1 MKRAVGGEGRERRR
15 RCALALFLSKRGAT
29 LSSHPL
35 SMPSESPHAVLGIQP
50 GASLEEVRNPPPHPH
65 PPSVL
70 TRSSGKRLL
79 GKTRSLTPIHSCLNN
94 NNNNNV
100 KGEAGVPGQVPE
112 APPGRQRECLSRGLR
127 PRHERVQLPH
137 GREPAQPVPVD
148 DLARRVRPRAAA
160 KAEVQPRTRGSD
172 HRPAARAGRH
182 QGRPRLRQSSALY
195 APRERVA
202 RACGEPFFEPR
213 GGEEAPGDEEEGCK
227 AEGVIGWRGRW
238 PLVAGLDLS

>member
-1 MKRAVGGEGRERRR
+1 MEVDAVVRMEYKKETFFEARCGR
-15 RCALALFLSKRGAT
+15 RGT
-29 LSSHPL
+29 R
-35 SMPSESPHAVLGIQP
+35 E
-50 GASLEEVRNPPPHPH
+50 EKEVRACTLLEQAGGY
-65 PPSVL
+65 VIQ
-70 TRSSGKRLL
+70 SSPFDAFGVTARRPRDPA
-79 GKTRSLTPIHSCLNN
+79 GRVSRG
-94 NNNNNV
+94 
-100 KGEAGVPGQVPE
+100 GEAGVPGQVPE